1 MEVVCLILI
10 LIFNLI
16 LISFTAYPTHTPNF
30 SSAQQTVNLQTG
42 ESIVIPCDVR
52 VSATGNFEVDWIRTS
67 FNGEASVLTNVTLN
81 SNYGLILNVDRS
93 DTGMPSTVCL

>member
-52 VSATGNFEVDWIRTS
+52 VSATGNFEVEWTRVAGTVIP
-67 FNGEASVLTNVTLN
+67 LMNVTLD
-81 SNYGLILNVDRS
+81 SMYGLILENIPVTDS
-93 DTGMPSTVCL
+93 GTV